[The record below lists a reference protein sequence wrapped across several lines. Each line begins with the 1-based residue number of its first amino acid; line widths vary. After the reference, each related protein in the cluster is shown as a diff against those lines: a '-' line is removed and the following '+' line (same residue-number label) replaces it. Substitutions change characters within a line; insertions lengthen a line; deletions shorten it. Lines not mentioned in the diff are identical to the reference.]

1 MFKFFDR
8 SGNMI
13 ITKQDVKEII
23 AREGRKVTDEELDD
37 IMYQTTN
44 NK

>member
-1 MFKFFDR
+1 
-8 SGNMI
+8 MI